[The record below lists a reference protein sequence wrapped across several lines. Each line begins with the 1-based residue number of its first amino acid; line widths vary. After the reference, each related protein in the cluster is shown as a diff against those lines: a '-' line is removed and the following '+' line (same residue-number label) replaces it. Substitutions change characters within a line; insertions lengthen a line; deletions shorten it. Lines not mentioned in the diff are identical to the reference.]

1 MFVWRIKADEDFTDA
16 EKSEMEQV
24 GATLQEVK

>member
-1 MFVWRIKADEDFTDA
+1 MFVWRIKADEDFTDD

-24 GATLQEVK
+24 GATLQEVQ